1 MRRGIISLIGALV
14 VLMGTGCSYKAS
26 VPAVDVA
33 NIYTS
38 YEEKVPGTVA
48 LVVDA
53 QEDVFDR
60 TIKPNTYTLGAHKY
74 PIAAATAFK
83 TSVMNTTKSVFENVV
98 DKNEIPSIEQMYT
111 DNLNGYLV
119 VHVKHFEPRISF
131 IQGFW
136 SATASSTVEIAFDF
150 TVRDKNNNLIFS
162 SAVSAS
168 RTAEGDAG
176 GAGAGGAP
184 VIADATKKAVT
195 EALERYAERLSNSSK
210 LREAFALPQKIEK
223 KKQNIKK

>member
-1 MRRGIISLIGALV
+1 MRKLICLLGLAVVVVVGA
-14 VLMGTGCSYKAS
+14 GCSYKAS
-26 VPAVDVA
+26 VPAVDIA

-38 YEEKVPGTVA
+38 YEEKIPGTVA
-48 LVVDA
+48 LIVDA

-83 TSVMNTTKSVFENVV
+83 TSVLNTTKSVFENVV
-98 DKNEIPSIEQMYT
+98 DRNEIPNIQQMYA

-150 TVRDKNNNLIFS
+150 TVRDKNNGLILS

-210 LREAFALPQKIEK
+210 LREAFAVQLKTEK
-223 KKQNIKK
+223 GKAIRK

>member
-1 MRRGIISLIGALV
+1 MRKLICLLALAVVVAVGA
-14 VLMGTGCSYKAS
+14 GCSYKAS
-26 VPAVDVA
+26 VPSVDVA

-38 YEEKVPGTVA
+38 YEEKIPGTVA
-48 LVVDA
+48 LIVDA

-83 TSVMNTTKSVFENVV
+83 TSVLNTTKSVFENVV
-98 DKNEIPSIEQMYT
+98 DRNEIPNTQQMYA
-111 DNLNGYLV
+111 DNLNGYLI

-150 TVRDKNNNLIFS
+150 TVRDKNNGLIFS

-210 LREAFALPQKIEK
+210 LREAFAVPLKTEK
-223 KKQNIKK
+223 RKAISK